1 MICIASESEEEGTYI
16 EEEAPV
22 DRSSLAAN
30 WVRQVLLAETV
41 AHRPSGQRGHIEL
54 FEPRHV
60 DHVDLA
66 VAHRLL
72 APSQY
77 VPQEL
82 ERAVVEWRK
91 VELALNS

>member
-1 MICIASESEEEGTYI
+1 MRRRGTYI
-16 EEEAPV
+16 EEEAAV

-60 DHVDLA
+60 HHVDLA

-72 APSQY
+72 TPSQY